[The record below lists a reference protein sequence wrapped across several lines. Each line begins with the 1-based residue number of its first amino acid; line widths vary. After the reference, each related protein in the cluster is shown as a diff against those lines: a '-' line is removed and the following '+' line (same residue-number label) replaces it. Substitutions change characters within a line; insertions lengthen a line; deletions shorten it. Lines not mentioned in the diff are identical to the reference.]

1 MSRGFYGL
9 AVYQPKN
16 IVNTGTLWR
25 SGFILGADFFCV
37 IGKRFKRQC
46 SDTYK
51 SDRHI
56 PMFEYQS
63 FDDFVKGLPRDC
75 RVVGV
80 ELSPDA
86 VPIEGYKHP
95 QRAVYL
101 LGSEDN
107 GLPAYVLRNC
117 HDLIRLKGERSFN
130 VAVAGSIV
138 AYDRAAK

>member
-1 MSRGFYGL
+1 
-9 AVYQPKN
+9 
-16 IVNTGTLWR
+16 
-25 SGFILGADFFCV
+25 
-37 IGKRFKRQC
+37 
-46 SDTYK
+46 
-51 SDRHI
+51 
-56 PMFEYQS
+56 MFEYQS